1 MSYEFYIMLTIAVV
15 GAGVWIFKKAK
26 RTVAMARKIRR
37 AYRSVYLN
45 PHSTLDA
52 EQCKM
57 LAVGALY
64 AAQQGAYQNSLET
77 GIRDELSEILGNWW
91 GIENHDDAVEELDYL
106 AGKGFRYYFPFVWEA
121 FLLDDPQ
128 HQDRVFQQ
136 NMTSQKA
143 YDKVTSQLHNL
154 QETYDELITC
164 GVIASKAD
172 IQRYGVVGWDA
183 GRVCF
188 LARACFEM
196 GYLTENEAWHY
207 IEEAYRLAREHFS
220 SWNDLAMSYILGR
233 SMWGGKRSYNS
244 VMKGKADT
252 LLTDTKSPWIQ
263 YPL

>member
-91 GIENHDDAVEELDYL
+91 GIENHDDAVDEFDYL

-136 NMTSQKA
+136 NMTSQED

-154 QETYDELITC
+154 QET
-164 GVIASKAD
+164 
-172 IQRYGVVGWDA
+172 
-183 GRVCF
+183 
-188 LARACFEM
+188 RA
-196 GYLTENEAWHY
+196 
-207 IEEAYRLAREHFS
+207 
-220 SWNDLAMSYILGR
+220 
-233 SMWGGKRSYNS
+233 
-244 VMKGKADT
+244 V
-252 LLTDTKSPWIQ
+252 
-263 YPL
+263 